1 MTRHPS
7 LAALSPP
14 LSTWLC
20 FRKPLGQ
27 DSCLKLS
34 PTLVP
39 HLATTLGLTALVD
52 SRAPEASASRLPL
65 ALLPRWGEEEGESS
79 M

>member
-27 DSCLKLS
+27 A
-34 PTLVP
+34 PVP
-39 HLATTLGLTALVD
+39 HLAPALGLTALVD

-65 ALLPRWGEEEGESS
+65 ALLLRWGEEEGESS